1 MSITQ
6 IPLDLISPGA
16 VSGVLSAAGNSVHV
30 TPSSNDVNEL
40 RGFYDPSQGIL
51 TLSIP
56 NIGKINIAGFPT
68 KSDVGVGRQ
77 GPSGRD
83 GSAGI
88 DGLIGEAGTKGSL
101 GCRGPEGPQGRQ
113 GERGPRGLVGPQGQ
127 QGIQGI
133 QGNDG
138 RDGKVLIFIQSEQ
151 PGAVGAGAIWIR
163 P

>member
-1 MSITQ
+1 MVTQ
-6 IPLDLISPGA
+6 VPLALINPGTVA
-16 VSGVLSAAGNSVHV
+16 GNLSASGNSVKV
-30 TPSSNDVNEL
+30 DPVVQNINIL
-40 RGFYDPSQGIL
+40 KGFYDSTQGIL
-51 TLSIP
+51 TLEIP
-56 NIGKINIAGFPT
+56 TIGKINVTGFPT

-138 RDGKVLIFIQSEQ
+138 KDGRVLIFIQSEQ
-151 PGAVGAGAIWIR
+151 PGAVGAGALWIR